1 MNKKK
6 WIALIVA
13 CLMVVAV
20 LAGCNGTKEKYAAKV
35 NGMAVTRPIFVT
47 LFNVELSMLYAE
59 DETCLPFEQLGTDAF
74 YKALKETKNKE
85 GKTYFDQ
92 LAESTLDSC
101 QKFVINLQMAQKD
114 KSWPS
119 KKDLQKDKDN
129 MRAELEQAVSYYG
142 AEDADQL
149 CIMTEGI
156 PLEDYLEYYA
166 LSGALDEFNND
177 KMEKFK
183 IDEADLREF
192 YDAHE
197 DLYKDLSVRTVRV
210 RHSLFLTEELNDTE
224 KATLKTKVDG
234 YITAYNNGTMTMDE
248 IVALSEDPGVKE
260 NDGYYDV
267 TENASFV
274 EEFLDWAVSRET
286 VSDEIEVIET
296 DYGYHVMQCV
306 KIWTPDFEDASV
318 KDVVK
323 VDFKADLLDKELTD
337 LATEKKNAIKNRN
350 NKVIDSFIKQA
361 VTGAFE
367 GSKALEQPTPKPKD
381 EAASET
387 YVATLGADKLWSADY
402 GYFFS
407 KAVSEII
414 SEDFT
419 IDNTLSEKEQYDQLV
434 AFLNGSYK
442 DSGKTYLEYCKE
454 RALELQMQFIITYN
468 KAIEAGNALTDERI
482 EELNSEIDSLIDQ
495 YLSYYGSS
503 FGVSTRDEMMD
514 YMMGMNVNEYKRFN
528 LLQTIVSEFADAK
541 MKEMKPSGDVLK
553 AYYNANKDSYRTVTV
568 RHIFL
573 SLVDKDGNAVST
585 DKKAEITAIANQ
597 LIQKIKDGDSA
608 DLLVE
613 VWSEDENAQYDLG
626 LVDLLKG
633 STTLDADIVTWA
645 MNQAKIGKDTVKL
658 FETKSGYEIV
668 LVEGILEYDAQQGI
682 AASEDLTADSMK
694 STVESSY
701 KNEQFQKLVDEYV
714 AASTLSVE
722 NINQELIDMAV
733 ESYLTYEASEEEG
746 EDSSKS

>member
-6 WIALIVA
+6 WIALICA

-20 LAGCNGTKEKYAAKV
+20 LAGCNGTKAKYAAKV
-35 NGMAVTRPIFVT
+35 NGTAITRPIFVT

-74 YKALKETKNKE
+74 YEALKETKNQE
-85 GKTYFDQ
+85 GKTYFEQ
-92 LAESTLDSC
+92 LVTSTLDSC
-101 QKFVINLQMAQKD
+101 QKFVINLQMAKKD

-129 MRAELEQAVSYYG
+129 MRADIEQAVSYYG
-142 AEDADQL
+142 AEDADQF

-177 KMEKFK
+177 KMEKYE

-192 YDAHE
+192 YDAHVE
-197 DLYKDLSVRTVRV
+197 LYKELRVRTVRV
-210 RHSLFLTEELNDTE
+210 RHSLFLTEELNETE
-224 KATLKTKVDG
+224 KAALKTEVDG
-234 YITAYNNGTMTMDE
+234 YVTAYNNGTMTMDE
-248 IVALSEDPGVKE
+248 IVALSEDPGVEE

-267 TENASFV
+267 TEDASYV

-296 DYGYHVMQCV
+296 KHGYHVMQCT
-306 KIWTPDFEDASV
+306 KIWTPDFDDDSV

-323 VDFKADLLDKELTD
+323 VDFRADLLDKEFID
-337 LATEKKNAIKNRN
+337 LATEKKNEIKNRN
-350 NKVIDSFIKQA
+350 DKVIDSFVKQA

-442 DSGKTYLEYCKE
+442 DSGKTYLESCKE

-468 KAIEAGNALTDERI
+468 KAIEAGNALTDKRI

-514 YMMGMNVNEYKRFN
+514 YMMGMNVSEYKRFN

-714 AASTLSVE
+714 AASTLTVE
-722 NINQELIDMAV
+722 NVNQELIDKAV
-733 ESYLTYEASEEEG
+733 EAYLTYEASKEEDA
-746 EDSSKS
+746 DSSKS